1 MPHTNSQSA
10 RDRKASRSGRKPAFL
25 QKKAKSTASK
35 TATDAKADALGTNT
49 ATTSAAEQAA
59 TPDPSIPKGR
69 QDQTTLIRRFHAIEK
84 QLASPALTD
93 PDERKKLEREREQLG
108 GLETYQAASQHG
120 GDKTR
125 GGESS
130 KWLVKQIKDLKIGLP
145 APKYPADDATPPKK
159 VEPKILE
166 DGTKVWPKVERRKL
180 RLLDVGAIAGT
191 AYAGYPWIST
201 TSIDLNPL
209 SDSVLRY
216 NFFDFPVPTEE
227 EEKYDI
233 VALSLVMNYEGSLVN
248 RGHMLL
254 RAHDYLLPH
263 GYLYL
268 VLPLPCLTNSRYL
281 SHARLTSLLTST
293 GWTVERQHDS
303 AKLTYW
309 LLRRSGERG
318 EGEERDGKEW
328 KREVVRKG
336 AQRNN
341 FCVLVQPG
349 KPVVRAGAA
358 EGEKA
363 GAKSGGVGEEEGD
376 GTAIESMERDDDDDD
391 E

>member
-25 QKKAKSTASK
+25 QKKAKSTAS
-35 TATDAKADALGTNT
+35 TKAADPKVAALGSTSGT
-49 ATTSAAEQAA
+49 AAAAA
-59 TPDPSIPKGR
+59 FPEVDPTIPKGR
-69 QDQTTLIRRFHAIEK
+69 QHQTALIRRFHAIEK

-93 PDERKKLEREREQLG
+93 PDERNRLELEREQLG

-120 GDKTR
+120 GDKIR

-130 KWLVKQIKDLKIGLP
+130 KWLVKQIKDLKIGV
-145 APKYPADDATPPKK
+145 AGAAAAVAGKDQDGEQQQAAPKK
-159 VEPKILE
+159 VEPTILE

-180 RLLDVGAIAGT
+180 RLLDIGAIAGT
-191 AYAGYPWIST
+191 AYTGYPWIST
-201 TSIDLNPL
+201 TSIDLNPQ

-216 NFFDFPVPTEE
+216 NFFEFPVPQADAD
-227 EEKYDI
+227 KYDI

-254 RAHDYLLPH
+254 HAHDYLLPH

-281 SHARLTSLLTST
+281 SHARLTSILTST
-293 GWTVERQHDS
+293 GWTVARQHDS

-309 LLRRSGERG
+309 LLRRSGTEGTG
-318 EGEERDGKEW
+318 EDRDGREW

-349 KPVVRAGAA
+349 TLPVVSVRAD
-358 EGEKA
+358 A
-363 GAKSGGVGEEEGD
+363 GKDQTED
-376 GTAIESMERDDDDDD
+376 GTAIGAEQEQERD

>member
-25 QKKAKSTASK
+25 QKKAKSSASK

-49 ATTSAAEQAA
+49 STSAAEQPTA
-59 TPDPSIPKGR
+59 DPSIPKGR

-93 PDERKKLEREREQLG
+93 PEERKKLEQEREQLG

-145 APKYPADDATPPKK
+145 SPKPKQDGADVTPPKK

-216 NFFDFPVPTEE
+216 NFFDFPVPTKE

-233 VALSLVMNYEGSLVN
+233 VALSLVMNYEGSLIN

-254 RAHDYLLPH
+254 HAHDYLLPH

-281 SHARLTSLLTST
+281 SHARLTSILTST

-309 LLRRSGERG
+309 LLKRSGEERG
-318 EGEERDGKEW
+318 EGEDRDGKEW

-341 FCVLVQPG
+341 FCILVQPG
-349 KPVVRAGAA
+349 KPIVRAGSAK
-358 EGEKA
+358 GEK
-363 GAKSGGVGEEEGD
+363 GASSGEVEEGD
-376 GTAIESMERDDDDDD
+376 GTAIEHMERDDDD